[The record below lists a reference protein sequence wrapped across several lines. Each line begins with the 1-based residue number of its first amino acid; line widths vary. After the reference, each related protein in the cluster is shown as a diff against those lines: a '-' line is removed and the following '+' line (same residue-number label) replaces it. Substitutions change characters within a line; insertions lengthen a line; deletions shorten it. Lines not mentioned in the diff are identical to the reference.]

1 MVSSTNYAM
10 VSTLAGLKRLEAQI
24 QRAMLEASGQAP
36 QMPVQAPEKVADK
49 MEHEAA
55 KTAARANSV
64 INALDIS
71 A

>member
-10 VSTLAGLKRLEAQI
+10 VSTLAGLQRLEAQI
-24 QRAMLEASGQAP
+24 QRAMLEASGQVE
-36 QMPVQAPEKVADK
+36 QIPEQSAEKLAEK

-55 KTAARANSV
+55 KTAARANSAM
-64 INALDIS
+64 NSLDLT

>member
-1 MVSSTNYAM
+1 MVSSSTTAM

-24 QRAMLEASGQAP
+24 QRAMLETSGQAP
-36 QMPVQAPEKVADK
+36 QMPEQTPEKVADM

-55 KTAARANSV
+55 KTAARAKTVMSS
-64 INALDIS
+64 LDIS